1 MKVCFI
7 VIGLL
12 FSILSIVLS
21 YVVIDN
27 NNKEIVA
34 LEGEVADLEKQIDFM
49 WQDSSERQ
57 LSMQNVVLYLSNNSM
72 LIKDKVIRDLFNIE
86 ANSIEELLEMLRS
99 EKATVVDEINDKYLE
114 IVVLKDKVSLLEF
127 RNKNYRNGALLL
139 NVIGLIFILLY
150 KELSEIIPN
159 HT

>member
-72 LIKDKVIRDLFNIE
+72 LIKDKVIRDVFNIE

-139 NVIGLIFILLY
+139 NIIGLIFILLY

>member
-1 MKVCFI
+1 M
-7 VIGLL
+7 
-12 FSILSIVLS
+12 
-21 YVVIDN
+21 VIDN

-72 LIKDKVIRDLFNIE
+72 LIKDKVIRDVFNIE

-139 NVIGLIFILLY
+139 NIIGLIFILLY

>member
-72 LIKDKVIRDLFNIE
+72 LIKDKVIRDVFNIE